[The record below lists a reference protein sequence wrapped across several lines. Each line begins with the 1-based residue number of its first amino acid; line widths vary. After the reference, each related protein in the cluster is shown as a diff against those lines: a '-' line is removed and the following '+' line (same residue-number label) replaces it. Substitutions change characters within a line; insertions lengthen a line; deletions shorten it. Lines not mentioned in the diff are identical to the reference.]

1 MGVAGVEQALGV
13 GHHCPVDLEQVG
25 KEDAQ
30 HTGDQ
35 DAKKGAGYRRPAPP
49 VKAVHQ
55 SDDQNGEKEGDGQPA
70 PDGVPALEVEGDQ
83 ELPQAE
89 HRQYEGGDGTH
100 PGAPSEQDE
109 EEGKAGGHQGLPAQ
123 AVVVAHG
130 DIGDGVPV
138 VAHHHLGP
146 VPGREELVLLQRA
159 VEHVDPGDR
168 PSLKSAV
175 QDLKLAALL
184 TRADQAGVDD
194 GGVVCLQHP
203 GGAAL
208 CLLVD
213 QGALKASGQDQKEQD
228 GQQAY
233 QHRSLVGKR
242 MGSEAVEHG

>member
-1 MGVAGVEQALGV
+1 MYSAEIAGDE
-13 GHHCPVDLEQVG
+13 E
-25 KEDAQ
+25 
-30 HTGDQ
+30 
-35 DAKKGAGYRRPAPP
+35 
-49 VKAVHQ
+49 
-55 SDDQNGEKEGDGQPA
+55 
-70 PDGVPALEVEGDQ
+70 
-83 ELPQAE
+83 
-89 HRQYEGGDGTH
+89 
-100 PGAPSEQDE
+100 DE
-109 EEGKAGGHQGLPAQ
+109 EEGEAGGHEDFPAQ
-123 AVVVAHG
+123 TVVVGHG

-208 CLLVD
+208 RLLVD

>member
-1 MGVAGVEQALGV
+1 MPRKEPDTAAQNAGE
-13 GHHCPVDLEQVG
+13 
-25 KEDAQ
+25 
-30 HTGDQ
+30 
-35 DAKKGAGYRRPAPP
+35 
-49 VKAVHQ
+49 
-55 SDDQNGEKEGDGQPA
+55 GQPDPA
-70 PDGVPALEVEGDQ
+70 GVPALEVEGDH
-83 ELPQAE
+83 ELPPAE

-194 GGVVCLQHP
+194 GGRPQRQWAGP
-203 GGAAL
+203 EGAGWPAGIPAQEL
-208 CLLVD
+208 
-213 QGALKASGQDQKEQD
+213 GRKKNGI
-228 GQQAY
+228 
-233 QHRSLVGKR
+233 
-242 MGSEAVEHG
+242 